1 MKFDQIQ
8 IQIQIRRIC
17 ICICICKYK
26 YVFDPSP
33 GNNIGSSG
41 IVVVIRL
48 YSITWAKIY
57 PFLCCHIVP
66 LGHNELGHLLW
77 DDCAF
82 SCDQAALR
90 TPLSVCPSIRLS
102 VTPFYP
108 SARIGLEGYCRRL
121 PGGRVLPHT
130 ITALPGAILIGSW
143 SNLVGTNVGAG
154 SRTCLL
160 MGDVAR

>member
-1 MKFDQIQ
+1 MAWCHQATSHYQRQCWQDLCHN
-8 IQIQIRRIC
+8 IR
-17 ICICICKYK
+17 
-26 YVFDPSP
+26 
-33 GNNIGSSG
+33 SSG
-41 IVVVIRL
+41 IVAVIRL
-48 YSITWAKIY
+48 HSITWAKIY
-57 PFLCCHIVP
+57 PFLCCHIVQ

-82 SCDQAALR
+82 SCDQAALI

-121 PGGRVLPHT
+121 PGGRAGGRAGGRVLPHT
-130 ITALPGAILIGSW
+130 ITALPGAILIGSR

-154 SRTCLL
+154 SRTSLL